1 MKQYLVKVN
10 VARQQGQ
17 QSWLRTLP
25 VEYRRGGEENTVFY
39 SDLACFMNTVT
50 LNMNIFMSYTR
61 FTRRNTLFILVVAP
75 QEYVTI
81 YSTRRLRTERDKKLR
96 NERSAFKPLA
106 VLGSQ

>member
-1 MKQYLVKVN
+1 
-10 VARQQGQ
+10 
-17 QSWLRTLP
+17 
-25 VEYRRGGEENTVFY
+25 
-39 SDLACFMNTVT
+39 
-50 LNMNIFMSYTR
+50 MSYTR